1 MSKKSLILTITGI
14 LLFANLALAQG
25 LRFSGSTTVQV
36 IMPDLAEAFERKTNI
51 KFASIAGG
59 GTGKG
64 IEQILAGEV
73 DIAGASRDPQEAEL
87 KKGLVFSIISI
98 DAIAVI
104 VHKTNKIKNLTKQ
117 QLKDIHIGKINNWKE
132 VGGEDKKIMVIT
144 SHPGSATRIEF
155 KEKVMDKEDYRSDI
169 IEVAATKDEVVK
181 VAAAPGAIGAVS
193 LAFADAKKI
202 KIIDTDG
209 VTPSSENVKAKK
221 YLISRPICLV
231 TKGKPTGDTAKF
243 INFVLSKDGQKIA
256 KKTFV
261 SVK

>member
-1 MSKKSLILTITGI
+1 MIKKSLILAITGI
-14 LLFANLALAQG
+14 LLFYNLAFAQG

-51 KFASIAGG
+51 KFASISGG

-64 IEQILAGEV
+64 MEQILAGEV
-73 DIAGASRDPQEAEL
+73 DMAGASRDPLEGEL
-87 KKGLVFSIISI
+87 KKGLVFNIIAI

-104 VHKTNKIKNLTKQ
+104 VHKTNKITNLTKQ

-132 VGGEDKKIMVIT
+132 VGGADKKIIVIT

-169 IEVAATKDEVVK
+169 VEVHTTRDEVVK

-193 LAFADAKKI
+193 LAFADAKKV
-202 KIIDTDG
+202 KIIDADG

-231 TKGKPTGDTAKF
+231 TKGAPTGDVAKF
-243 INFVLSKDGQKIA
+243 ISYALSKDGQKIV

-261 SVK
+261 PVK